1 MENLLCQFQDQLE
14 NLQKCDWCG
23 IHPHIFLDREHYQ
36 VSAYIPDEVIRMRT
50 DCVHTA
56 ENQFH
61 EYYASACNAF
71 TVYGDPYAADGF
83 LTKFKCALTSRLAEL
98 QRLLDAYGKPEEI
111 NAIMDLLSPDAVCL
125 RMAEINKSLVKRY
138 MLPAESLYSPLI
150 AYERC
155 DPSEYESNLPAK
167 LVAKLFTRHG
177 YNLLDA
183 IQKLEA
189 DASSILCQYKDAFEA
204 NAALEVERSIIIP
217 IQKELGRLGE
227 QVS

>member
-1 MENLLCQFQDQLE
+1 MENLLYQFREQLE
-14 NLQKCDWCG
+14 NLRKCGWCS

-36 VSAYIPDEVIRMRT
+36 VSAYIPDEGIRARA
-50 DCVHTA
+50 DCVHSA
-56 ENQFH
+56 EKQFH
-61 EYYASACNAF
+61 EYYVSACNAF
-71 TVYGDPYAADGF
+71 TIHGDPYAADGF
-83 LTKFKCALTSRLAEL
+83 LMKFKTSLASRLADL
-98 QRLLDAYGKPEEI
+98 QRLLDAYEKSEEI
-111 NAIMDLLSPDAVCL
+111 NAIMDLLSPDAICL
-125 RMAEINKSLVKRY
+125 RMAEINKALVKRY
-138 MLPAESLYSPLI
+138 ILPAESLYSPLI
-150 AYERC
+150 AYESC

-189 DASSILCQYKDAFEA
+189 DASSILCQYKDAFES

-217 IQKELGRLGE
+217 IQRELGKLGG